1 MSNFIFMSEWPE
13 LQEPAQQAE
22 RLVHADPRAACFYAR
37 FAMERT
43 VHWVYRFDATMDQPG
58 YDHSLNTLIHQ
69 PCFKNALP
77 PPLFNKFK
85 LVQKAGNSAVH
96 SERKVVA
103 ADAAQVVKELHH
115 ILYWFYRTYSRTQ
128 PIQNQL
134 FDAAKM
140 PQTVAI
146 DAALIEKGAMQSAK
160 QLKVLQAQ
168 LQEKDK
174 ASADAVAERE
184 QQNATLREALKVL
197 QAQVAQLK
205 TEHAQ
210 QPDSHNY
217 SEAETRKYLID
228 QLLREAG
235 WKLDGKNDLE
245 YEVTGMPNPKGLG
258 YVDYVLWGN
267 NGLPLAVVEAKRT
280 TNEPQDGRQQAVL
293 YADCLQ
299 QMHGQRPLIYYTN
312 GYQTWFWD
320 DSCYPPRLV
329 QGYHTKDE
337 LQRIIDRR
345 SQSTPLIDVTIDT
358 AIAGQGRPYQVQAI
372 RSVCEQFEKYRQHKT
387 LLVMATGTGKTRTV
401 IALVDL
407 LMRAGWVKNV
417 LFLADRNALVSQAK
431 KEFGKLLPKASAEIL
446 SGGTRELKGR
456 VYLST
461 YPTMMGLLSQPAE
474 TRLFGI
480 GHFDLVIVD
489 EAHRSIYQKY
499 RYIFDY
505 FDALLVGLT
514 ATPKS
519 DIDKNTY
526 QVFDIESG
534 VPTFAYESYEAFAD
548 EVLVPP
554 KGYSV
559 PLKFVRQGV
568 RYNELPADEQ
578 EQWES
583 KEQLQD
589 REEVLP
595 SELNQFLHNDDTV
608 DKMLQTLMTHGIKV
622 AGGDRL
628 GKTIIFAANTPH
640 AEQIVKRFNHH
651 YRVSAG
657 KFARVITYKEKYA
670 DTLIDEFK
678 GEKEPLDPNYP
689 LSIAVSV
696 DMLDTGIDIPAVV
709 NLVFFKVVQ
718 SRVKFLQMLGRGT
731 RLCKDLFGPG
741 DDKREFMVFDY
752 CQNLEFF
759 EANPEGATDSS
770 SKSLS
775 QLIFEKRLQLAT
787 VLAPS
792 EHEGDQRY
800 RHYTLDQLHH
810 AVAGMNLENFIVRP
824 RRQLVERYQNRER
837 WNLLDAVQ
845 VGELNNHISLL
856 PTEAQPLNAGE
867 ASNEMALRFD
877 HLALRLQV
885 ALLEEGVIP
894 EGLRL
899 QVIDL
904 AHQLEAKAS
913 IPDVKQQLHF
923 IQQVQSDE
931 WWQDVNIPLLDE
943 LRRKL
948 RLLIQFV
955 DKEKR
960 GVVYTNF
967 KDELG
972 ELEGKDVR
980 GIMSAGTG
988 LAQYRRKVEAYIRD
1002 HENHTT
1008 IQRIK
1013 RNRPVTVLDLTQLEE
1028 MLFNASGMAA
1038 RDQYDQTIHPD
1049 TSLGVFIRELV
1060 GLNRSA
1066 AKEAFAEF
1074 LDATTMNSTQIQFVN
1089 TLIDYFTQ
1097 NGVMEQRQLAQP
1109 PFSDIHSNSMFGL
1122 FNDEQV
1128 QLLSQKIR
1136 WINQNAEAVNEE
1148 VMFDMV
1154 AEQGPTY

>member
-1 MSNFIFMSEWPE
+1 MSNFTFMAEWPE

-22 RLVHADPRAACFYAR
+22 GLVHADPRAASFYAR
-37 FAMERT
+37 FAMERA
-43 VHWVYRFDATMDQPG
+43 VNWVYRFDASMDQPG

-96 SERKVVA
+96 SERKVAA

-115 ILYWFYRTYSRTQ
+115 ILYWFYRSYSRTQ
-128 PIQNQL
+128 AIQNQL
-134 FDAAKM
+134 FDAALM
-140 PQTVAI
+140 PQAI
-146 DAALIEKGAMQSAK
+146 AAKLASQSAK
-160 QLKVLQAQ
+160 QLKALQEQ
-168 LQEKDK
+168 LQEKD
-174 ASADAVAERE
+174 ASVADALAQRE
-184 QQNATLREALKVL
+184 QQNAALREELKTL
-197 QAQVAQLK
+197 QAKVAQLK
-205 TEHAQ
+205 TAHAQ
-210 QPDSHNY
+210 LHDSHDY
-217 SEAETRKYLID
+217 CEAETRKYLID
-228 QLLREAG
+228 QMLREAG
-235 WKLDGKNDLE
+235 WQPDGPRVAE
-245 YEVTGMPNPKGLG
+245 YEVSGMPNPKELG
-258 YVDYVLWGN
+258 YVDYVLWGD
-267 NGLPLAVVEAKRT
+267 NGLPLAAVEAKRT
-280 TNEPQDGRQQAVL
+280 TNEPQMGRQQAVL
-293 YADCLQ
+293 YADCLHK
-299 QMHGQRPLIYYTN
+299 MHGQRPLIYYTN
-312 GYQTWFWD
+312 GYQIWFWD
-320 DSCYPPRLV
+320 DTCYPPRMV

-345 SQSTPLIDVTIDT
+345 TQATKLADVSID
-358 AIAGQGRPYQVQAI
+358 ASIAGQGRPYQVQAI
-372 RSVCEQFEKYRQHKT
+372 RSVCEQFEKHRQHKT
-387 LLVMATGTGKTRTV
+387 LLVMATGSGKTRTV
-401 IALVDL
+401 IALVDV

-446 SGGTRELKGR
+446 SGGTRALKGR

-534 VPTFAYESYEAFAD
+534 VPTFAYESHEAFD
-548 EVLVPP
+548 DRVLVPP

-559 PLKFVRQGV
+559 PLKFVRRGV
-568 RYNELPADEQ
+568 QYNELPEDEK

-583 KEQLQD
+583 KEQLLD

-595 SELNQFLHNDDTV
+595 SELNQFLYNDDTV
-608 DKMLQTLMTHGIKV
+608 DKMLQILMQHGIKV

-628 GKTIIFAANTPH
+628 GKTIIFAANNAH
-640 AEQIVKRFNHH
+640 AELIVKRYNHH
-651 YRVSAG
+651 YRASAG

-678 GEKEPLDPNYP
+678 GEKEPLDKNYP

-696 DMLDTGIDIPAVV
+696 DMLDTGIDVPEVV

-731 RLCKDLFGPG
+731 RLCKDLFAPG
-741 DDKREFMVFDY
+741 EDKKEFVVFDY

-759 EANPEGATDSS
+759 EENPAGAADSTN
-770 SKSLS
+770 KPLS
-775 QLIFEKRLQLAT
+775 QMIFEKRLQLAT
-787 VLAPS
+787 ALAPS
-792 EHEGDQRY
+792 ESADDQGY
-800 RHYTLDQLHH
+800 RRYTLDLLHH
-810 AVAGMNLENFIVRP
+810 AVAGMNLDNFIVRP
-824 RRQLVERYQNRER
+824 RREIVERYQKRER
-837 WNLLDAVQ
+837 WNALDAVQ
-845 VGELNNHISLL
+845 VGELNNHIGQL
-856 PTEAQPLNAGE
+856 PTEAQPFNADE
-867 ASNEMALRFD
+867 ASNEIALRFD

-885 ALLEEGVIP
+885 ARLEEGVIP

-899 QVIDL
+899 QVVEL
-904 AHQLEAKAS
+904 AHQLEAKAT
-913 IPDVKQQLHF
+913 IPNVKQQLHF

-931 WWQDVNIPLLDE
+931 WWQDVTIPMLDE
-943 LRRKL
+943 LRRRL

-955 DKEKR
+955 DQQGR
-960 GVVYTNF
+960 GVVYTSF
-967 KDELG
+967 TDELG
-972 ELEGKDVR
+972 ELSERNVVAT
-980 GIMSAGTG
+980 MAAGGG
-988 LAQYRRKVEAYIRD
+988 LAQYRRKVEAYIREHED
-1002 HENHTT
+1002 HLT

-1013 RNRPVTVLDLTQLEE
+1013 RNRPVTAQDLTQLEE
-1028 MLFNASGMAA
+1028 MLFKASGMSD
-1038 RDQYDQTIHPD
+1038 REKYDQTIHPD
-1049 TSLGVFIRELV
+1049 KPLGVFIRELV
-1060 GLNRSA
+1060 GLDRGA
-1066 AKEAFAEF
+1066 AREAFAEF
-1074 LDATTMNSTQIQFVN
+1074 LHATRMNSTQIQFIN

-1097 NGVMEQRQLAQP
+1097 NGVMEQNQLALP

-1122 FNDEQV
+1122 FNDDQV
-1128 QLLSQKIR
+1128 QGLSQKIR
-1136 WINQNAEAVNEE
+1136 WINQNAEAANDE
-1148 VMFDMV
+1148 VQMLMA
-1154 AEQGPTY
+1154 AEPRPTY